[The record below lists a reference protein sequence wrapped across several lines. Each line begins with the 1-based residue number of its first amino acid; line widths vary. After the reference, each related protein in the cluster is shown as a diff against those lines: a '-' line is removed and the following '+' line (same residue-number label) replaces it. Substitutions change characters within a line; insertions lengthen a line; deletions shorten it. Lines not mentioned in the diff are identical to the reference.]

1 MSRRRLALGLLLAAV
16 LLPALTV
23 VLTVLRSHL
32 ALDDDLL
39 LYLLAVLAITLIG
52 GVWPAVLAALT
63 AGLLLNWYFTP
74 PTHAWTIEAP
84 TNILA
89 LVLFVAAAVAVSSV
103 VHLAA
108 RRAAIAAQRADEAN
122 ALRVQAGRSDALAA
136 ANEMRTALLTA
147 VSHDLRTPLASVK
160 AAVSSL
166 RQGDVAWSAADRA
179 ALLATIEDGAD
190 RLAGLI
196 ANLLD
201 MSRIQTGAVEPFLRP
216 VALDEVVPVV
226 ARDLDRGSEVL
237 IELQD
242 GLPLLRTDPGLLERV
257 LANVVANA
265 LRHSPPNR
273 PPLITATELPEGSAL
288 QILVIDH
295 GPGIPADAR
304 ERAFEPFQQL
314 GDQRPAGGV
323 GLGLAVA
330 RGFVGLL
337 GGHISAYATTGGGL
351 TVQINMPTT
360 AAVPNQP
367 AGRS

>member
-1 MSRRRLALGLLLAAV
+1 
-16 LLPALTV
+16 
-23 VLTVLRSHL
+23 VLTALRSHL

-39 LYLLAVLAITLIG
+39 LYLLAVVGITLIG
-52 GVWPAVLAALT
+52 GVWPAVLAALS

-84 TNILA
+84 TNVLA
-89 LVLFVAAAVAVSSV
+89 LVLFVASAVAVSSV

-108 RRAAIAAQRADEAN
+108 RRAAVAAQRADEAN
-122 ALRVQAGRSDALAA
+122 ALRVQAGRSEALAA

-166 RQGDVAWSAADRA
+166 RQDDVTWSASDRA

-201 MSRIQTGAVEPFLRP
+201 MSRIQTGAIEPFLRP

-226 ARDLDRGSEVL
+226 ARDLDGGSGVQ
-237 IELQD
+237 IEIPD

-257 LANVVANA
+257 LANVIANA
-265 LRHSPPNR
+265 LRHSPPRR
-273 PPLITATELPEGSAL
+273 PPMITAIELPDVSAL
-288 QILVIDH
+288 QILVTDH

-304 ERAFEPFQQL
+304 ELAFEPFQQL
-314 GDQRPAGGV
+314 GDHRPAGGV

-330 RGFVGLL
+330 RGFIGLL
-337 GGHISAYATTGGGL
+337 GGDISAHATPGGGL
-351 TVQINMPTT
+351 TVRIQLPIAMTVPHEPT
-360 AAVPNQP
+360 ARA
-367 AGRS
+367 